1 MSGGPTQIMR
11 MEHEQMRHVIAQM
24 EQDTVSGSFDHFLG
38 LAETFMILVQQHNMK
53 EEQILYNMADQILG
67 DIESDVVAKMKA
79 L

>member
-1 MSGGPTQIMR
+1 
-11 MEHEQMRHVIAQM
+11 
-24 EQDTVSGSFDHFLG
+24 
-38 LAETFMILVQQHNMK
+38 VQQHNMK